1 MIVRILCLLAFA
13 LIFNSC
19 HGQQTAKTE
28 KEDTTPRTFEMVAVP
43 SMITDPGERAKYLV
57 QHYWDKFDFT
67 DTAYIHLP
75 DITEQALTNYIDLMK
90 YVTPEVATSSIKGM
104 MHKAAADSS
113 FFAHMAGLYEKYLY
127 DPNSPMRDESLYIR
141 IVMPVKKLRNSCR
154 VIR

>member
-57 QHYWDKFDFT
+57 S
-67 DTAYIHLP
+67 IIGINLILPIRRISICRILRNRHLP
-75 DITEQALTNYIDLMK
+75 TIST
-90 YVTPEVATSSIKGM
+90 
-104 MHKAAADSS
+104 
-113 FFAHMAGLYEKYLY
+113 
-127 DPNSPMRDESLYIR
+127 
-141 IVMPVKKLRNSCR
+141 
-154 VIR
+154 